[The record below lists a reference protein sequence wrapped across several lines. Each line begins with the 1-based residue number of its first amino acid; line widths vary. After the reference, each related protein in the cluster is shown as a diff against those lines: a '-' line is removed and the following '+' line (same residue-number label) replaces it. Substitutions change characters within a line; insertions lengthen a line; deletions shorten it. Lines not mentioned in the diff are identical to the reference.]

1 MSDPVLLYD
10 GACGF
15 CAESV
20 QLVLR
25 HEGREYATTPG
36 AIRAARDHLER
47 DGVLRA
53 AGQPAPVPAPTR
65 EAP

>member
-1 MSDPVLLYD
+1 MASGVRPEHRRALASVGVLEL
-10 GACGF
+10 
-15 CAESV
+15 
-20 QLVLR
+20 LR

-53 AGQPAPVPAPTR
+53 AGQPARVPAPTR
-65 EAP
+65 GAP